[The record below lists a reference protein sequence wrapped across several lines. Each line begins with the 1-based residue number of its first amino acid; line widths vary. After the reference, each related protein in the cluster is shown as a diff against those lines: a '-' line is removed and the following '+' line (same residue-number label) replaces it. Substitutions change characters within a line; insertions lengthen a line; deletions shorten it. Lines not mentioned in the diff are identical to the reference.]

1 MRIIHLYTGSF
12 QRYLIKHH
20 TSIHR
25 LKAMINDSKKAL
37 IRTVCTVLFL
47 MFTLSAHEYACA
59 QKLIKTRPFRA
70 LLVIGDQ
77 WDDPA
82 GYLVGLPSSTG
93 EYSGY
98 GEMQE
103 VKGEQDFHN
112 LVVLLKSWC
121 IPFDI
126 VRLDQQY
133 LDRNMFLDMDGK
145 LRYGTII
152 WDVNS
157 PESILH
163 QDYSVITEM
172 VKDTGIGLIAISDR
186 ISQPEIQ
193 VLLGLKYIGSWES
206 VAKPAVKTRHFITE
220 QIISPM
226 KIDSA
231 TEGHMQRQQ
240 VEILNGTQVIAEQGE
255 WPLVTVREY
264 PSGAHVAWFGN
275 DHNYLFTFQGIRTM
289 FRRAV
294 CWTIGFSIHKTWEN
308 QALMVMDDPGGAS
321 SSWLG
326 HWHYPTLSEEQIGKF
341 MIEPLL
347 KHKAVLNINFVP
359 GFVNDSLKRIEPA
372 WQRSY
377 TDKFGTRQDYISS
390 KKGYDKGISLGVF
403 TVMSHGFTH
412 MQPDLESPPGWYGSA
427 LDRERAEVGWYR
439 EFGDTRRYTE
449 IPGAEQLWRMKIS
462 AEWLTRQFGVEPL
475 EFCPGGLGTSVSYF
489 NNTARL
495 AGQAGYGWNGWLTGY
510 LGKDLAVTGWKY
522 FGTPDSP
529 AILPVLPDGHDF
541 GISREPQTFARIFDL
556 HPKLNFISFNEFI
569 GYLHSGNSGYMDLAS
584 GSLSLNLEYDGHYCR
599 YFADHESEWTIELS
613 DWLLAACGQPSSVSV
628 DGKKNSLNNGKLVI
642 PAGTGQHRVSVG
654 FDRGGKR

>member
-1 MRIIHLYTGSF
+1 
-12 QRYLIKHH
+12 
-20 TSIHR
+20 
-25 LKAMINDSKKAL
+25 MINDSLKAF
-37 IRTVCTVLFL
+37 IRTGSSILLL
-47 MFTLSAHEYACA
+47 MFILSASEYAGA
-59 QKLIKTRPFRA
+59 QTILKQRPFRA

-82 GYLVGLPSSTG
+82 GYLVGPPSPTG

-103 VKGEQDFHN
+103 VKGDRDFHD

-126 VRLDQQY
+126 VRLDEQY

-145 LRYGTII
+145 PRYGTII

-157 PESILH
+157 QERLLR

-172 VKDTGIGLIAISDR
+172 VKGFGIGLIAISDR
-186 ISQPEIQ
+186 ISQSEIQ
-193 VLLGLKYIGSWES
+193 DILGLKYIGSWES
-206 VAKPAVKTRHFITE
+206 VEKPVVKTSHFITD
-220 QIISPM
+220 QIASPM

-231 TEGHMQRQQ
+231 AEGHMQRQQ
-240 VEILNGTQVIAEQGE
+240 VETVNGTEVIAEQGQ
-255 WPLVTVREY
+255 WPLLTIREY

-289 FRRAV
+289 FRRAI
-294 CWTIGFSIHKTWEN
+294 CWTIGYSIHKTWEN
-308 QALMVMDDPGGAS
+308 KALMVMDDPGGAS

-326 HWHYPTLSEEQIGKF
+326 HWHYPTLSEELIQKY
-341 MIEPLL
+341 MIEPLVR
-347 KHKAVLNINFVP
+347 HKAVLNINFVP

-390 KKGYDKGISLGVF
+390 KKGYDKGIKLGVF

-412 MQPDLESPPGWYGSA
+412 MQPDLDSPPGWYGSA
-427 LDRERAEVGWYR
+427 IDRERSEVGWYR
-439 EFGDTRRYTE
+439 EFGDTRRYAE
-449 IPGAEQLWRMKIS
+449 IPAAEQKWRMKIS

-495 AGQAGYGWNGWLTGY
+495 AGQAGYGWNGWEAGY
-510 LGKDLAVTGWKY
+510 LGKDLAFTGWKF
-522 FGTPDSP
+522 FGTPESP

-556 HPKLNFISFNEFI
+556 HPKLVFISFNEFI
-569 GYLHSGNSGYMDLAS
+569 GYLHAGNSGNLDMSS
-584 GSLSLNLEYDGHYCR
+584 GRLSLNISYDEHYCS
-599 YFADHESEWTIELS
+599 FFGNHESVWTIELS
-613 DWLLAACGQPSSVSV
+613 DWLLKEFGQPSSVSV
-628 DGKKNSLNNGKLVI
+628 DAKKSELSKGEVSL
-642 PAGTGQHRVSVG
+642 PSGTGQHTIIVS
-654 FDRGGKR
+654 FTNHIKK